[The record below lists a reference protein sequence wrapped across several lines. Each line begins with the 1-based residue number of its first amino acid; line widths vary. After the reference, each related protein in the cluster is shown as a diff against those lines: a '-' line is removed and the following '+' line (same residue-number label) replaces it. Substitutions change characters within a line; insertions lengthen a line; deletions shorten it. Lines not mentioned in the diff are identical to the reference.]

1 VPDTIHDLVQPTGAI
16 GSLPTRSRIL
26 VVDDEPLILEGLT
39 RILSAH
45 DHEVVA
51 AHGGC
56 DALIVIGKQQFD
68 IVLLDLGMPDLD
80 GNEVL
85 RFIADHGVDTP
96 VVVVSGD
103 SSIDA
108 AIRALRGGA
117 ADFVR
122 KPYEP
127 EELLRRIDS
136 TLTRRR
142 LEKENS
148 HIMQR
153 LQQSEK
159 WHRFLVNSSPDFIYT
174 LDPEGRFTFV
184 NDRVDNL
191 LGYRKDELI
200 GQHYSILIH
209 EEDMARGEH
218 VFNER
223 RAGERSASNIELQLK
238 CNPGMR
244 RPRLMNCRL
253 KSVELTATGM
263 YEEAENLFEKRF
275 IGSYGVAKDI
285 SERKQAEETV
295 HYQTYHD
302 LLTGLPNRALFRDHL
317 GLMLAQT
324 RRSKQALAVLIL
336 DLDHFKIINDSLGH
350 SIGDELLLVVGAR
363 LRHCLRE
370 GDTLAR
376 LGGDEFAILLP
387 SLVARDD
394 VEHIGRKIIQVLSKP
409 VIIKSHEIYVSVSI
423 GACVAPEDG
432 DIIDGLIR
440 QAEIAMYQAK
450 TRGRSRLQFW
460 ESGMQA
466 PFSERMQVEADLRRA
481 LARNE
486 FVLFYQPQVDVA
498 TGEIK
503 GFEALLRWWHPQRG
517 LLTPDDFIPIAEECG
532 VIVPIGD
539 WVLRQ
544 AGVQMAEWR
553 KAALPRVRM
562 SVNISAR
569 QLESPDFVDSVM
581 RAVQVYALDGGL
593 MELEITES
601 LLMRDLEAN
610 AIKLGRLSATGI
622 KLAIDDFGT
631 GYSSFKYLSKF
642 PIHTLKI
649 DQSFIQEIEREENM
663 SIVNAMVGM
672 GRGMNLNV
680 IAEGVE
686 TEAQL
691 ARLQQLKCHEMQG
704 YYYSAPISSHE
715 ATLLLAHGSRGF
727 SHTNG
732 AASA

>member
-1 VPDTIHDLVQPTGAI
+1 
-16 GSLPTRSRIL
+16 
-26 VVDDEPLILEGLT
+26 
-39 RILSAH
+39 
-45 DHEVVA
+45 
-51 AHGGC
+51 
-56 DALIVIGKQQFD
+56 
-68 IVLLDLGMPDLD
+68 
-80 GNEVL
+80 
-85 RFIADHGVDTP
+85 
-96 VVVVSGD
+96 
-103 SSIDA
+103 
-108 AIRALRGGA
+108 
-117 ADFVR
+117 
-122 KPYEP
+122 
-127 EELLRRIDS
+127 
-136 TLTRRR
+136 
-142 LEKENS
+142 
-148 HIMQR
+148 
-153 LQQSEK
+153 
-159 WHRFLVNSSPDFIYT
+159 
-174 LDPEGRFTFV
+174 
-184 NDRVDNL
+184 
-191 LGYRKDELI
+191 
-200 GQHYSILIH
+200 
-209 EEDMARGEH
+209 
-218 VFNER
+218 
-223 RAGERSASNIELQLK
+223 
-238 CNPGMR
+238 
-244 RPRLMNCRL
+244 
-253 KSVELTATGM
+253 
-263 YEEAENLFEKRF
+263 
-275 IGSYGVAKDI
+275 
-285 SERKQAEETV
+285 
-295 HYQTYHD
+295 
-302 LLTGLPNRALFRDHL
+302 
-317 GLMLAQT
+317 
-324 RRSKQALAVLIL
+324 
-336 DLDHFKIINDSLGH
+336 
-350 SIGDELLLVVGAR
+350 
-363 LRHCLRE
+363 
-370 GDTLAR
+370 
-376 LGGDEFAILLP
+376 
-387 SLVARDD
+387 
-394 VEHIGRKIIQVLSKP
+394 
-409 VIIKSHEIYVSVSI
+409 VSVSI
-423 GACVAPEDG
+423 GACAAPEDG

-517 LLTPDDFIPIAEECG
+517 LLTPDDFITIAEECG

-553 KAALPRVRM
+553 KAALPRVRL

-649 DQSFIQEIEREENM
+649 DQSFIQDIEREENM

-680 IAEGVE
+680 VAEGVE

-691 ARLQQLKCHEMQG
+691 LRLQQLKCHEMQG
-704 YYYSAPISSHE
+704 YFYSAPISSHE

-727 SHTNG
+727 NYSRG